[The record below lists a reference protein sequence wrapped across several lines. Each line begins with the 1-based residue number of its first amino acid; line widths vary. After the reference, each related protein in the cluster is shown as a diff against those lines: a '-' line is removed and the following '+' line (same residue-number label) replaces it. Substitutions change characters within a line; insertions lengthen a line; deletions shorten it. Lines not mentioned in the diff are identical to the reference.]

1 MMQMLRL
8 SWSVVLAGA
17 VMTAAC
23 GDSNSSLNPTA
34 PSAVSSSSLN
44 ADAGDEGAE
53 SSATAKGGNGKGK
66 GNGNGNNGGN
76 DGGNDARGGPPSTP
90 GIGGGPGNTSP
101 GAPGNTSPGA
111 PGQLKVEIEGLVMSV
126 GTDTLTVNDQTVLVT
141 SETVIR
147 HGDQHYTLS
156 QLNVGDRV
164 HVRATRVQ
172 AAEAGV
178 GETVEPAVESLQATE
193 IKLQNP
199 VGVDDGE
206 ESSVPT
212 NRRRPW

>member
-1 MMQMLRL
+1 MQMLRL
-8 SWSVVLAGA
+8 SWSLVLAGA

-23 GDSNSSLNPTA
+23 GDSSSSLNPTA

-44 ADAGDEGAE
+44 ADAGDEGTE
-53 SSATAKGGNGKGK
+53 SSATAKGGNGKGN
-66 GNGNGNNGGN
+66 GNGNGNNDGN
-76 DGGNDARGGPPSTP
+76 NGRGGPPSTP
-90 GIGGGPGNTSP
+90 GTGGGPGNTSP

-111 PGQLKVEIEGLVMSV
+111 PGQQKVEIEGLVTSV
-126 GTDTLTVNDQTVLVT
+126 GTDSLTVDDQTVLVT

-147 HGDQHYTLS
+147 HGNEPFTLS

-172 AAEAGV
+172 VVAAGV
-178 GETVEPAVESLQATE
+178 GVAAVESLQATE

-212 NRRRPW
+212 NRRRRW

>member
-1 MMQMLRL
+1 MQMLRL

-34 PSAVSSSSLN
+34 ASAVSSSSLN

-53 SSATAKGGNGKGK
+53 SSATAKGGNGKGN
-66 GNGNGNNGGN
+66 GNGNGNTN
-76 DGGNDARGGPPSTP
+76 DGGNNGRGAPPSTP
-90 GIGGGPGNTSP
+90 GSGGGPGNISP
-101 GAPGNTSPGA
+101 GAPGNTSPAA
-111 PGQLKVEIEGLVMSV
+111 PGLQKVEIEGLVMSV
-126 GTDTLTVNDQTVLVT
+126 GTDSLTVNDQTVLVT

-147 HGDQHYTLS
+147 HGDQLFTLS

-172 AAEAGV
+172 AAGADV
-178 GETVEPAVESLQATE
+178 DVAAVESLQATE

-199 VGVDDGE
+199 VGVGDGE

-212 NRRRPW
+212 NRRRW

>member
-1 MMQMLRL
+1 MQMLRL

-44 ADAGDEGAE
+44 ADAGDEGTE
-53 SSATAKGGNGKGK
+53 SSATAKGGNGKG
-66 GNGNGNNGGN
+66 NGNGNTNNGGN
-76 DGGNDARGGPPSTP
+76 NGRGAPPSTP
-90 GIGGGPGNTSP
+90 GSGGGPGNTSP
-101 GAPGNTSPGA
+101 GAPGNTSPAA
-111 PGQLKVEIEGLVMSV
+111 PGLQKVEIEGLVMSV
-126 GTDTLTVNDQTVLVT
+126 GTDSLTVNDQTVLVT

-147 HGDQHYTLS
+147 HGDQLFTLS

-172 AAEAGV
+172 AAGADV
-178 GETVEPAVESLQATE
+178 DVAAVESLQATE

-199 VGVDDGE
+199 VGVGDGE

-212 NRRRPW
+212 SRRRRW

>member
-1 MMQMLRL
+1 MQMLRL

-53 SSATAKGGNGKGK
+53 SSATAKGGNGKGN
-66 GNGNGNNGGN
+66 GNGNGNTN
-76 DGGNDARGGPPSTP
+76 DGGNNGRGAPPSTP
-90 GIGGGPGNTSP
+90 GSGGGPGNISP
-101 GAPGNTSPGA
+101 GAPGNTSPAA
-111 PGQLKVEIEGLVMSV
+111 PGLQKVEIEGLVMSV
-126 GTDTLTVNDQTVLVT
+126 GTDSLTVNDQTVLVT

-147 HGDQHYTLS
+147 HGDQLFTLS

-172 AAEAGV
+172 AAEAEV
-178 GETVEPAVESLQATE
+178 GETVVESLQATE

-199 VGVDDGE
+199 VGVGDGE

-212 NRRRPW
+212 SRRRRW